1 MGFLL
6 FYKFATRQIPWR
18 GARHAPVYAVGK
30 ENTFGRAELPARSF
44 QKSVEFSSRNTFV
57 YHIGIFAGFFETV
70 GKINVNNINLG

>member
-1 MGFLL
+1 MKFYYFINLQPARFPGAAL
-6 FYKFATRQIPWR
+6 F
-18 GARHAPVYAVGK
+18 APVYAGGK